1 MVFVCLFNNPYL
13 VVLVLGSE
21 MSGYHVPGSKY
32 ALGNMG
38 FWRERERERERGRD
52 GERERETWVQIP
64 DSPFH
69 FCMILHKSIFICSF
83 HIYKMM
89 ASISYFPSAVRINFR

>member
-38 FWRERERERERGRD
+38 FWREREREREREGWRE
-52 GERERETWVQIP
+52 GERDLGSNTRFTISFLYDPAQV
-64 DSPFH
+64 H
-69 FCMILHKSIFICSF
+69 FYLQFPYLQNDGK
-83 HIYKMM
+83 HIVLSKCC
-89 ASISYFPSAVRINFR
+89 